1 MMLTSRDKGRV
12 SANSHAQAP
21 DQRYSVAMISI
32 QVKNVPSDV
41 HQTLRQRAVGAGQS
55 LQEYLLHLLCEQ
67 ARTPILAEILDRAG
81 GRAGGNIGA
90 AEAVAAVRAERDSR

>member
-1 MMLTSRDKGRV
+1 MPASRAQGRI
-12 SANSHAQAP
+12 SANSHVQLP
-21 DQRYSVAMISI
+21 YQRYGGAMTSV

-41 HQTLRQRAVGAGQS
+41 HQTLRQRAVVAGQS

-67 ARTPILAEILDRAG
+67 ARTPTLEEVLERAG

>member
-1 MMLTSRDKGRV
+1 MLTPRPRGRV
-12 SANSHAQAP
+12 GANSHVLP
-21 DQRYSVAMISI
+21 VDQRYSVAMTSI

-55 LQEYLLHLLCEQ
+55 MQEYLLHLLCEQ
-67 ARTPILAEILDRAG
+67 ARTPTLEEVLERAG

>member
-1 MMLTSRDKGRV
+1 MLEPRVQDKV
-12 SANSHAQAP
+12 SANSHVWP
-21 DQRYSVAMISI
+21 PYQRYGEAVTSI
-32 QVKNVPSDV
+32 QVKNVPGDV
-41 HQTLRQRAVGAGQS
+41 HQTLRRRAVGAGQS

-67 ARTPILAEILDRAG
+67 ARTPTLDEVLERAG